1 MSPLEIAI
9 VILGFLGGIVG
20 IAMALLPF
28 LVESGERDGI
38 VKTGQEMTDDK
49 A

>member
-1 MSPLEIAI
+1 MSPAELIVCLVAAVI
-9 VILGFLGGIVG
+9 VIP
-20 IAMALLPF
+20 MALLPF

-38 VKTGQEMTDDK
+38 VKTGHGDDTDE